1 MPIQSVGLL
10 QACVPICMSGPSC
23 KAAKPRSTPSAN
35 SFFTD
40 GSCNSSPVLIN
51 IADDHLPRN
60 QLPNHEIAFNIH
72 TSQADHRDRG
82 KRLRLPSCL
91 LIETASND
99 APAHPV
105 APCSRRF
112 RCRLATIR
120 PEPAILAPLLWM
132 TTKSR
137 NSRLFHSRTISP
149 KRVTRRMVPSRRI
162 AAAIWKLGLL
172 KGLSF
177 LPSRFNVR
185 EY

>member
-120 PEPAILAPLLWM
+120 PELDVDGDRTRPADRYRLL
-132 TTKSR
+132 TTTEVQLQEHLEDPGYD
-137 NSRLFHSRTISP
+137 LFYWCPDKYHDQE
-149 KRVTRRMVPSRRI
+149 
-162 AAAIWKLGLL
+162 G
-172 KGLSF
+172 
-177 LPSRFNVR
+177 
-185 EY
+185 

>member
-1 MPIQSVGLL
+1 MPIRSLGLL
-10 QACVPICMSGPSC
+10 QARVPIYVSARSC
-23 KAAKPRSTPSAN
+23 KPAKPRPTPSAN

-40 GSCNSSPVLIN
+40 RSCNSSPLLIN
-51 IADDHLPRN
+51 TPHDHLHLN
-60 QLPNHEIAFNIH
+60 QLPNPETAFNIH

-120 PEPAILAPLLWM
+120 PPL
-132 TTKSR
+132 R
-137 NSRLFHSRTISP
+137 EQTIPGSVSALDCW
-149 KRVTRRMVPSRRI
+149 RQLRARI
-162 AAAIWKLGLL
+162 AAAPLAYRGEFSYS
-172 KGLSF
+172 LSVTVRRADEQAYG
-177 LPSRFNVR
+177 SRPRHFGSTGS
-185 EY
+185 

>member
-23 KAAKPRSTPSAN
+23 KAARPRSTPSAN

-112 RCRLATIR
+112 RCRLATIQL
-120 PEPAILAPLLWM
+120 E
-132 TTKSR
+132 
-137 NSRLFHSRTISP
+137 RTIPLRVHRAFGCGARFRRARRSQRHP
-149 KRVTRRMVPSRRI
+149 LSTIWGHYTKRQKSY
-162 AAAIWKLGLL
+162 ASELGMLL
-172 KGLSF
+172 SLA
-177 LPSRFNVR
+177 
-185 EY
+185 

>member
-1 MPIQSVGLL
+1 MPIRSLGLL
-10 QACVPICMSGPSC
+10 QARVPIYVSARSC
-23 KAAKPRSTPSAN
+23 KPAKPRSTPSAN

-40 GSCNSSPVLIN
+40 RSCNSSPLLIN
-51 IADDHLPRN
+51 TPHDHLHLN

-112 RCRLATIR
+112 RCRLATTR
-120 PEPAILAPLLWM
+120 PELLFYGMLGNALDIPGMGLCTPIWAIFPPQF
-132 TTKSR
+132 SF
-137 NSRLFHSRTISP
+137 RLPHPQVACSQGASYSP
-149 KRVTRRMVPSRRI
+149 
-162 AAAIWKLGLL
+162 
-172 KGLSF
+172 
-177 LPSRFNVR
+177 
-185 EY
+185 

>member
-1 MPIQSVGLL
+1 MPIRSLGLL
-10 QACVPICMSGPSC
+10 QARVPIYVSARSC
-23 KAAKPRSTPSAN
+23 KPAKPRSTPFAN

-51 IADDHLPRN
+51 IADDHLHLN
-60 QLPNHEIAFNIH
+60 QLPNPETAFNIH

-99 APAHPV
+99 APALPA

-120 PEPAILAPLLWM
+120 SELFGLIRFRLRGFRRDGRWQVSRGFAIGRSWAATVP
-132 TTKSR
+132 
-137 NSRLFHSRTISP
+137 IYSP
-149 KRVTRRMVPSRRI
+149 KLEGVYEV
-162 AAAIWKLGLL
+162 AAPYACADCHRL
-172 KGLSF
+172 
-177 LPSRFNVR
+177 R
-185 EY
+185 